1 MSKRNTLCVSFI
13 ICSKLL
19 ELTNVLKKD
28 AEKKVDYQTEQPL
41 EISYQNSKQ

>member
-1 MSKRNTLCVSFI
+1 MSFI

-19 ELTNVLKKD
+19 ELTNVLKRD
-28 AEKKVDYQTEQPL
+28 AKKEKKVDYQTEQPL